1 MIRRAAC
8 TARSVSSRP
17 RPTHWWKKI
26 HDRMPVILARE
37 DEEDWLH
44 PQWGLDE
51 AKAVLYPYPAS
62 PMSAY
67 EVSTKVNSPA
77 YNGPDLV
84 KPS

>member
-1 MIRRAAC
+1 M
-8 TARSVSSRP
+8 
-17 RPTHWWKKI
+17 
-26 HDRMPVILARE
+26 ILARE

-77 YNGPDLV
+77 YNGTDLV
-84 KPS
+84 NPG